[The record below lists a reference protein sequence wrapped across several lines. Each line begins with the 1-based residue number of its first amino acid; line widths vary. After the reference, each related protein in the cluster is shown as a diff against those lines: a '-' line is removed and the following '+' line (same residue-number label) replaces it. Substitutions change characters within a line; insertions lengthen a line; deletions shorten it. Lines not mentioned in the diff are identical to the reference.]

1 MLLELITMLIDYILR
16 PLDELAFRIVKRF
29 I

>member
-1 MLLELITMLIDYILR
+1 MLLELALIVVDFMLR